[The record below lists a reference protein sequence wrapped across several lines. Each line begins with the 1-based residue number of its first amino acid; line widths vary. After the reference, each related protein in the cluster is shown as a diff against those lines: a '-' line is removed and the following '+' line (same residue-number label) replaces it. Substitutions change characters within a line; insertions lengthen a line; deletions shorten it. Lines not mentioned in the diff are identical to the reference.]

1 MRSVQ
6 RFTSLIVPLKRVRMW
21 VLRKWYGLHH
31 VHPTFH
37 CLNGNA
43 FSPDLVTGAYSY
55 VGRRCWICPRVSIGR
70 YVMFASE
77 VVVLGGDHRFDVV
90 GVPMMFSGRPQIPET
105 VIEDDVWVGYRA
117 VIMAG
122 VRIGRGSI
130 VAAQSVVTKDVE
142 PYHIVGGVPA
152 HTIGRRFSNETERLE
167 HDRAI
172 LGLDIHGAPPP
183 PRDGMF
189 KASTVARIPKDLGAS
204 K

>member
-1 MRSVQ
+1 MY
-6 RFTSLIVPLKRVRMW
+6 TSRRYIPLLGTLKRVRMW
-21 VLRKWYGLHH
+21 ILRRWYGLKT

-55 VGRRCWICPRVSIGR
+55 VGRRCWICPRVIIGR

-77 VVVLGGDHRFDVV
+77 VVVLGGDHRFDLV
-90 GVPMMFSGRPQIPET
+90 GVPMMFAGRPEIPET

-122 VRIGRGSI
+122 VRVGRGSI

-142 PYHIVGGVPA
+142 PYSIVGGAPA
-152 HTIGRRFSNETERLE
+152 RVIGTRFARAAERSE
-167 HDRAI
+167 HDRVI
-172 LGLDIHGAPPP
+172 LGPEVRGEPPP
-183 PRDGMF
+183 PRDGRF
-189 KASTVARIPKDLGAS
+189 KASTITDRHSRVVEQ
-204 K
+204 